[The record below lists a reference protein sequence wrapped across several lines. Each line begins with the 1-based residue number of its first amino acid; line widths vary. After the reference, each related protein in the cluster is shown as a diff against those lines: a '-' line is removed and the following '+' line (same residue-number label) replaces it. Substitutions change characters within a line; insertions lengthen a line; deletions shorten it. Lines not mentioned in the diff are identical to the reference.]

1 MGGQEEIKLVYI
13 YYVAHQSKYMKAEE
27 KKRNSTFWDWERN
40 HGGRQTRDL
49 LHKWSC
55 DLFT

>member
-27 KKRNSTFWDWERN
+27 KKRNSTF
-40 HGGRQTRDL
+40 
-49 LHKWSC
+49 
-55 DLFT
+55 